1 MCSSDLGMGKTHL
14 AAAIANQAAADGIDV
29 VFQPVPD
36 LLDWLRASYSAYSDS
51 YQERFDRI
59 RTVPVLILDDL
70 GAESGT
76 EWAGEKN
83 LSNLKLPDGQPAGD
97 RDHDERGPIRA

>member
-1 MCSSDLGMGKTHL
+1 M
-14 AAAIANQAAADGIDV
+14 
-29 VFQPVPD
+29 
-36 LLDWLRASYSAYSDS
+36 LDWLRASYSAYSDS

-76 EWAGEKN
+76 EWAGEKIFQILN
-83 LSNLKLPDGQPAGD
+83 YRTVNQLATVITTNAGLSELDGRIASRLSDPALVTQ
-97 RDHDERGPIRA
+97 IRITE